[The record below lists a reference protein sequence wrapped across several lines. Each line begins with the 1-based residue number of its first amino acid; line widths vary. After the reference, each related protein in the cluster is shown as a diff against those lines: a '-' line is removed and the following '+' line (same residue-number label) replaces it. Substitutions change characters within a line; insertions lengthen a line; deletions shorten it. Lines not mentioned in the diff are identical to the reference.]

1 MWPKLD
7 ASEAVAFYRN
17 VPKVRLR
24 EGNLTVTVVTYIG
37 ASLHSIT
44 QSRQKSESAAQLGRY
59 SERCIGYSCR
69 GTAVASVETVRGGG
83 TKVKLWNKN
92 NALDSL
98 GRWRRMFVELQERGK
113 PGEFDHQ
120 TNEEL
125 RADIEMLQAI
135 TKAKRSAKESSDS

>member
-1 MWPKLD
+1 MEHIAHELC
-7 ASEAVAFYRN
+7 SIAFADPAELFDQDGSLRSIADL
-17 VPKVRLR
+17 PPHVR
-24 EGNLTVTVVTYIG
+24 
-37 ASLHSIT
+37 A
-44 QSRQKSESAAQLGRY
+44 
-59 SERCIGYSCR
+59 
-69 GTAVASVETVRGGG
+69 AVASVETVRGGG
-83 TKVKLWNKN
+83 IKVKLWNKN
-92 NALDSL
+92 SALDSL